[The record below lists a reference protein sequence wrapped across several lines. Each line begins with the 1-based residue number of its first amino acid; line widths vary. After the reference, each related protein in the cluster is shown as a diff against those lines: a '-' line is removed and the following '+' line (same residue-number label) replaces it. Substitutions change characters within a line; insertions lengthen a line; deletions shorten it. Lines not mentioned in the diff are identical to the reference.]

1 MSSRGRLIIEALK
14 DQLATIS
21 TTIGYSV
28 TVRRIIYSIAEM
40 TLNTPETDLPLI
52 EIVSEEDSYNHE
64 GASASY
70 WSELTV
76 ILFLVAPK
84 EWTDGMMEDFKSD
97 IIKCL
102 FGGSANATGNSGI
115 TLGGV
120 VQSINLLNCRGDLN
134 LVEANRTY
142 VMRLRLTSLRKTYT
156 G

>member
-1 MSSRGRLIIEALK
+1 LSSRGRLIIEALK